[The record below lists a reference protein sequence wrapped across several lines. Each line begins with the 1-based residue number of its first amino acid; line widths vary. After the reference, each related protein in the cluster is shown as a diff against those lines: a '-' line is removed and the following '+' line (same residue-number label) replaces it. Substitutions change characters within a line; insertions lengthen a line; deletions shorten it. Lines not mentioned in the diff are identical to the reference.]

1 MRIAPRWSVAS
12 ACSSRL
18 PRPGARATVQPTV
31 TRKNEAKKTTILR
44 VHHSSLT
51 NRTLTSTPGSTAPPA
66 YGVRV
71 RPLGGAAPTPPM
83 RFGST
88 PSRSS
93 TAFVATVDVLVPALD
108 SLSVFNVPTPVSSA
122 DPYGG

>member
-1 MRIAPRWSVAS
+1 MRIAPRWSAAS

-71 RPLGGAAPTPPM
+71 RPLRGRAD
-83 RFGST
+83 
-88 PSRSS
+88 PSHAVRLYAQPIVH
-93 TAFVATVDVLVPALD
+93 AFVATVPALD
-108 SLSVFNVPTPVSSA
+108 SLSVFNVPTPVLSA